1 MDSTGN
7 RIYDGIEFTSTQ
19 SKTGKNIVLFESDK
33 KSYKCQCN
41 IVNQYYITELEY
53 DYKTIVSS

>member
-19 SKTGKNIVLFESDK
+19 SKTGRISCFLNQIRNLI
-33 KSYKCQCN
+33 N
-41 IVNQYYITELEY
+41 VNVI
-53 DYKTIVSS
+53 